1 MPKREWVAYSGA
13 VVAVIAG
20 AVYIGGLEA
29 RVTSL
34 ENVIELSVER
44 IREEI
49 SETLERART
58 EVVDAVFTGFVN
70 PDNHTAPYTW
80 RQGQRIRMLPVEEGL
95 CFLAAVGGNFAGD
108 REVARVEIVDGIWVL
123 SGVDNPGRPIF
134 AEARCWRFP
143 QRP

>member
-1 MPKREWVAYSGA
+1 MTKREWVAYSGA
-13 VVAVIAG
+13 VAAMITG

-34 ENVIELSVER
+34 EDGHSLKR
-44 IREEI
+44 IRKEI
-49 SETLERART
+49 SEALERAKT

-70 PDNHTAPYTW
+70 PDNHTPPYTW
-80 RQGQRIRMLPVEEGL
+80 RQGQQVQMLPVEEGL

-123 SGVDNPGRPIF
+123 SGVDNPGRLIF

-143 QRP
+143 QHQ